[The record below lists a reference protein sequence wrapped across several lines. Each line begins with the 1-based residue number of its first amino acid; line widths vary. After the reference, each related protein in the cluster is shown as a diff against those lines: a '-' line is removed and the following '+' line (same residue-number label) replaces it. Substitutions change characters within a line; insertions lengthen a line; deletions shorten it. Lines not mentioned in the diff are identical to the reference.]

1 MLVPQYIIVFTSTE
15 RMDSKRYAAEAVV
28 DDGLAVSIK
37 EECACDSVNT
47 RDASPESEGL
57 FISELAA
64 QPHSMPDEVG
74 FGRRS
79 SDSGLLSSPR
89 QSMDSLTDLS
99 RRGFTFSP
107 LINVT
112 QEGAHELGNFE
123 HIATP
128 VVQSICATLKEIDRR
143 HRQGQLPA
151 VPTSS
156 VKSIRCAW
164 LWATR
169 HPARWS
175 IDSPSAFACY
185 ACFRAKRTCF
195 LWLGSM
201 KWMMLPLPSQ
211 VRDSSA
217 TWEEAGYY
225 IHSGSEPATAF
236 SGLWEESSDAKREKR
251 KLQDA
256 GP

>member
-1 MLVPQYIIVFTSTE
+1 MLVSQYIIVVTSTE
-15 RMDSKRYAAEAVV
+15 RADSKKYAGEAVV
-28 DDGLAVSIK
+28 GDELAVSTK
-37 EECACDSVNT
+37 GEGVCASVDN
-47 RDASPESEGL
+47 RDDSPESEGL
-57 FISELAA
+57 FIPELAA

-107 LINVT
+107 LIDVT
-112 QEGAHELGNFE
+112 QEGAYELGSFE

-128 VVQSICATLKEIDRR
+128 IIQSICATLTEIDRR

-151 VPTSS
+151 MPTSS
-156 VKSIRCAW
+156 VKAICCAW
-164 LWATR
+164 LWAI
-169 HPARWS
+169 HHQNNVRWS
-175 IDSPSAFACY
+175 VDSPKTFACY
-185 ACFRAKRTCF
+185 SCFNAKRTCF

-201 KWMMLPLPSQ
+201 KWMILPLPPQ

-217 TWEEAGYY
+217 TLEEAGYY
-225 IHSGSEPATAF
+225 IYSGSEHARNF
-236 SGLWEESSDAKREKR
+236 SGLWEESNKKKR
-251 KLQDA
+251 KLRNA
-256 GP
+256 GL